1 MKDSNIH
8 VIELSEY
15 ARPEIKEERNK
26 DWVTIGNDNN
36 FFGYLVDRY
45 INSPTNHSII
55 NGICAQIY
63 GKGLD
68 AFDANRKI
76 DQFAAM
82 KSMFRK
88 QDLKRLILDLKIMGM
103 GALQV
108 TYKGKKVDK
117 VTHFPMDTLR
127 PEKMNDKGVI
137 EAWYYHPN
145 WKECKRSDKPERIP
159 VFGSGKPNEIYI
171 VSKYVTSMN
180 YFSLPDWFGSAT
192 YCEIEEQ
199 VSSYLSNTVENSF
212 SASKLI
218 SFNGGIPERQK
229 QMEIKNDV
237 IRKLTGQNGDKLIV
251 SFNNSKE
258 TAPEVIDLPIPN
270 AADTYQYLSEECSR
284 KIMIG
289 HRVTSPLLLGLRDG
303 NSSLGSNADEIVNA
317 SRLFNNVT
325 IKPFQEQIA
334 NCLDAILSVNG
345 ISLDLYFKT
354 LEPLEFRDNSP
365 KEEEEENV
373 NSQVSKVVSDNE
385 EEQQDKAASYNGAQ
399 IASALSILQN
409 VKEGILNEDQ
419 AIVFLVQ
426 MLQFDIEVARSMF
439 GGNAVE
445 ELSLSILEKKNKKIE
460 SQLSVEGLMGKDQEK
475 TILDVLENYGETFDE
490 EEWDLVDE
498 GPAGSHEEEEK
509 LNEIMGFSMNL
520 AKDFIDTAKPNEK
533 STVNPKQEEAGLYKI
548 RYSYQG
554 ETDDKT
560 RDFCKEMISR
570 NSVSNKYGLLYR
582 KQDIDA
588 LSNAKP
594 NKGFGVNSGDYVDI
608 FTWKG
613 GPNCRHFW
621 KRMLFFRKR
630 DSNGSF
636 KPKSE
641 TKKMENDN
649 RASWTS
655 GNTSLRPKGQ
665 EGQKNSDRADKGY
678 KN

>member
-8 VIELSEY
+8 VLELSEY

-26 DWVTIGNDNN
+26 DWVTIGDDNN

-76 DQFAAM
+76 DQFAQM

-145 WKECKRSDKPERIP
+145 WKECKRTDKPERIP

-199 VSSYLSNTVENSF
+199 VSSYLSNTVQNSF

-284 KIMIG
+284 KIQIG

-303 NSSLGSNADEIVNA
+303 NSGLGSNADEIVNA

-334 NCLDAILSVNG
+334 DCLDAILSVNG

-365 KEEEEENV
+365 KEEEEE
-373 NSQVSKVVSDNE
+373 
-385 EEQQDKAASYNGAQ
+385 
-399 IASALSILQN
+399 ALST
-409 VKEGILNEDQ
+409 
-419 AIVFLVQ
+419 
-426 MLQFDIEVARSMF
+426 
-439 GGNAVE
+439 
-445 ELSLSILEKKNKKIE
+445 
-460 SQLSVEGLMGKDQEK
+460 QLSVDGLMGKEQENL
-475 TILDVLENYGETFDE
+475 IINSLEGFGEDLDE

-498 GPAGSHEEEEK
+498 APAGSHEEEQK
-509 LNEIMGFSMNL
+509 LNEIMGFSMNF
-520 AKDFIDTAKPNEK
+520 ATIPDTAKPNQK
-533 STVNPKQEEAGLYKI
+533 STVNPKQEEAGLYKL
-548 RYSYQG
+548 RYSYEG
-554 ETDDKT
+554 EVSDNT
-560 RDFCKEMISR
+560 RDFCRAMIKR
-570 NSVSNKYGLLYR
+570 NNGKKYGHLYR
-582 KQDIDA
+582 KEDIDKLSA
-588 LSNAKP
+588 LKPLKRPDNP
-594 NKGFGVNSGDYVDI
+594 NKGMGLNGSPFVDI

-613 GPNCRHFW
+613 GPRCKHSW
-621 KRMLFFRKR
+621 KRRIFFRKR
-630 DSNGSF
+630 DTDG
-636 KPKSE
+636 KILPKSK
-641 TKKMENDN
+641 TQSMEND
-649 RASWTS
+649 RAV
-655 GNTSLRPKGQ
+655 GNVPMVRPKGQ

>member
-76 DQFAAM
+76 DQFAEM

-192 YCEIEEQ
+192 YCDIEEQ

-334 NCLDAILSVNG
+334 DCLDAILSVNG

-365 KEEEEENV
+365 KEEEEE
-373 NSQVSKVVSDNE
+373 E
-385 EEQQDKAASYNGAQ
+385 ET
-399 IASALSILQN
+399 LST
-409 VKEGILNEDQ
+409 
-419 AIVFLVQ
+419 
-426 MLQFDIEVARSMF
+426 
-439 GGNAVE
+439 
-445 ELSLSILEKKNKKIE
+445 
-460 SQLSVEGLMGKDQEK
+460 QLSVEGLMGKDQEE

-520 AKDFIDTAKPNEK
+520 AKNFIDTARPNEK

-582 KQDIDA
+582 KQDIEA

-594 NKGFGVNSGDYVDI
+594 NKGFGVKGNTDYVDI